1 LDAKNAA
8 KPNPRTR
15 PTDTPIQ
22 DDIAIKQ
29 AFSYS
34 KSRLSLQNAEES
46 AIGWTSSETQFKS
59 YIARMGFFTT
69 DAVGAAYR
77 ICRRRNSRLNCKASA
92 LFKSLGE
99 LIHQRFQKV

>member
-59 YIARMGFFTT
+59 YIARMGFFY
-69 DAVGAAYR
+69 DG
-77 ICRRRNSRLNCKASA
+77 CRRRGVPHLPAA
-92 LFKSLGE
+92 QFE
-99 LIHQRFQKV
+99 T